1 MNLFKLATTAIAIAG
16 AVVLADNAP
25 YTPHPDWENPENLHQ
40 NREDSR
46 AFFMPFASEAE
57 ALKGHRK
64 DSSLY
69 ISLNGDWKF
78 NWCPEP
84 SKRPIGFSKPDF
96 DVSSWDT
103 IDVPSNWQIRGY
115 GTPIYSNQRYTII
128 RNWPFVMTP
137 PRNDDEKN
145 YTTPKSEPNAVGSY
159 RRDIDIPANWDGR
172 EVFIQFDG
180 VDSFFYL
187 FVNGKKVGFSKDSRT
202 AAAFNITPYL
212 KKGKNVIAAEVYRY
226 SDGTYLECQ
235 DMWRLSGIFRDVFL
249 YSTPKLQIRD
259 FFVHTNFPQNEDG
272 TSNYSSSELKVDVD
286 LRNLGKEA
294 ASFKLEGK
302 LLNSDNKIIA
312 TLTPSQGVVIA
323 GKKLEASLST
333 TIQAPALWSA
343 EKPNLYRLILT
354 LKNDEGKSTEF
365 ISKKIGFRDV
375 KLLNGRFLVNGMPV
389 KLKGVNRHESNHA
402 NGHSVREDQFIEELL
417 IMKRNNINHIR
428 NSHYPQPS
436 YVYDL
441 CDEYGIY
448 VCDEA
453 NIESHGYYY
462 GKDSLSHPK
471 EWAAQTLWRNIN
483 MVEQSKN
490 HPSVVIWSYGNEA
503 GPGDNFKTVEDW
515 VKQRDPS
522 RLTQFERN
530 NELADLSSN
539 QYPSVDWFRSVADS
553 KIDKPWYVS
562 EYAHILC
569 NAMGN
574 LDDYWKA
581 IDSSDSIIG
590 GAIWEWIHQ
599 SYDQEVTLPDGK
611 KVVRQAYGGDF
622 GDYPNDG
629 IFCIKGAI
637 YSDRSVTPLMSE
649 IRKAQQNV
657 DFKLVGISADKKN
670 LLIDIRNKNLFTDLS
685 EFNFRWILSQEGSKA
700 IAHGGNELKIAPM
713 QSVQIAIP
721 IAELQKTALSPDRE
735 YYLSLNLSLK
745 TDTIWAKQGYIV
757 ATEQIKLPLEVSKY
771 SKTAAL
777 LPIEQNA
784 NIKYSETADAIL
796 LTGDDFKV
804 SVDKA
809 TGGLKNYSYKGI
821 EILGSEPSLLLNAFR
836 APLAN
841 DKWAMNQW
849 LGAGTRNLK
858 HSASDIEVS
867 KLAGGIIRISFK
879 LRSQGTRREN
889 MTGQS
894 YDTGNGVLED
904 RGTLEEKDFHFNSEL
919 SYTILPHGTVKVQ
932 ASIIPSDSS
941 LILPKLGFIMA
952 LPQALDQVEWFGR
965 GPGENYPDRRVGS
978 PIGIYKNSVEGMVE
992 KYPKPMEMGNRM
1004 DTRWVALSNN
1014 KQQGLL
1020 VSAQQGASFNFSA
1033 LPFTPQAIMAASHP
1047 HELVRAGKTIL
1058 SLDALTLGLG
1068 GAACGPIPMKRDIT
1082 YAKPTLLT
1090 LSLRPFDLSQA
1101 GENAGDKLAALG
1113 RMALPL
1119 TGAVSLTRDEWGYI
1133 HAKCASSEASIELTM
1148 PDGSKKI
1155 YTQPFL
1161 MRSAGKVSAFASMKN
1176 AHPSAIA
1183 KLDVPSWAPAK
1194 LMRIVSCTSDA
1205 GGNET
1210 AWSLIDGSNNTIW
1223 HAAWHNGPA
1232 AWPHSIVIDLGVR
1245 SELDGFALT
1254 PRQSM
1259 SGCRLKNV
1267 EFFVSDSPDQWSEKP
1282 TLKVEL
1288 PNSNKLFKAMLPKPV
1303 TGQYVKIHLL
1313 APRNAAD
1320 AYADLAEFAP
1330 IVNKIVGEYP
1340 ARAFMSVSFT
1350 SSAFPDTGDAKHVLD
1365 GNSRTYWHTIKG
1377 VTLASYPHEIR
1388 LSLGAERKLQAIR
1401 YQAAPIAS
1409 AQIKDYEV
1417 YLSQDGENWGKPV
1430 AKGSLKPGTEA
1441 QEIKFSAAQKAQ
1453 FVRLVGLSSQ
1463 DGGESAAISELDV
1476 ILAK

>member
-1 MNLFKLATTAIAIAG
+1 MNLFKLATAAIAITG

-25 YTPHPDWENPENLHQ
+25 YTPHPDWESPENLHQ

-69 ISLNGDWKF
+69 LSLNGDWKF
-78 NWCPEP
+78 NWSPEP
-84 SKRPIGFSKPDF
+84 SKRPIDFSKPEF
-96 DVSSWDT
+96 DVSTWDT

-115 GTPIYSNQRYTII
+115 GTPIYSNQRYTIV

-137 PRNDDEKN
+137 PRNKSEEK

-159 RRDIDIPANWDGR
+159 RRDIDIPADWDGR

-202 AAAFNITPYL
+202 AAVFNITPYL

-249 YSTPKLQIRD
+249 YSTPKLQVRD
-259 FFVHTNFPQNEDG
+259 FFVHTNFPQNADG

-286 LRNLGKEA
+286 LRNLGKEV
-294 ASFKLEGK
+294 ASYKLEGK
-302 LLNSDNKIIA
+302 LLNKDNKVVA
-312 TLTPSQGVVIA
+312 TLSPSQGEVA
-323 GKKLEASLST
+323 PGKNIEKSLST
-333 TIQAPALWSA
+333 TIQAPSLWSA
-343 EKPNLYRLILT
+343 EKPNLYRLIIT
-354 LKNDEGKSTEF
+354 LKDAAGKSTE
-365 ISKKIGFRDV
+365 IVSRKVGFRDV
-375 KLLNGRFLVNGMPV
+375 KLLKGRFLVNGMPV
-389 KLKGVNRHESNHA
+389 KLKGVNRHESNSA
-402 NGHSVREDQFIEELL
+402 NGHVVREEEFIEELL
-417 IMKRNNINHIR
+417 IMKQNNINHIR

-462 GKDSLSHPK
+462 GVDSLSHPK
-471 EWAAQTLWRNIN
+471 EWEAQTLWRNIN
-483 MVEQSKN
+483 MVEQAKN
-490 HPSVVIWSYGNEA
+490 NPSVVLWSYGNEA
-503 GPGDNFKTVEDW
+503 GPGDNFKTVEKW
-515 VKQRDPS
+515 VKKRDPS
-522 RLTQFERN
+522 RLTQYERN
-530 NELADLSSN
+530 NELADIRSN
-539 QYPSVDWFRSVADS
+539 QYPSVDWVRNVADA
-553 KIDKPWYVS
+553 KLDKPWYIS

-590 GAIWEWIHQ
+590 GGIWEWIHQ

-611 KVVRQAYGGDF
+611 KIVRQAYGGDF

-637 YSDRSVTPLMSE
+637 YSDRSHTPLMSE

-657 DFKLVGISADKKN
+657 DFKLVGLSADKKSI
-670 LLIDIRNKNLFTDLS
+670 LIDIRNKNLFTNLS
-685 EFNFRWILSQEGSKA
+685 EYNFAWTLSEEGSKA
-700 IAHGGNELKIAPM
+700 VAIGGCEVNVEPNHSA
-713 QSVQIAIP
+713 QVTIP
-721 IAELQKTALSPDRE
+721 ISELQKTILAPDRE
-735 YYLSLNLSLK
+735 YYLSLNFSLK
-745 TDTIWAKQGYIV
+745 ADASWAKQGHVV
-757 ATEQIKLPLEVSKY
+757 ATEQIQLPLEVSKY
-771 SKTAAL
+771 SKTAAI

-784 NIKYSETADAIL
+784 NIEYSETADAIL
-796 LTGDDFKV
+796 FTGGDFKL

-809 TGGLKNYSYKGI
+809 TGGLKNYSFNGH
-821 EILGSEPSLLLNAFR
+821 EILGNEPSLLLNAFR

-858 HSASDIEVS
+858 HSASNIEVS
-867 KLAGGIIRISFK
+867 KLAGGILRVSFK
-879 LRSQGTRREN
+879 LRSQGTRSEAL
-889 MTGQS
+889 MD
-894 YDTGNGVLED
+894 YDSGKGTIED
-904 RGTLEEKDFHFNSEL
+904 RGAIGEKDFHFNSEL

-952 LPQALDQVEWFGR
+952 LPQTLDQVKWFGR
-965 GPGENYPDRRVGS
+965 GPGENYPDRRAGS
-978 PIGIYKNSVEGMVE
+978 PIGIYTNSVEGMVE

-1004 DTRWVALSNN
+1004 DTRWVALSNK
-1014 KQQGLL
+1014 KQQGIL
-1020 VSAQQGASFNFSA
+1020 VSAQQGDSFNFSA
-1033 LPFTPQAIMAASHP
+1033 LPFTPQAIMEAAHP

-1058 SLDALTLGLG
+1058 SLDASTLGLG
-1068 GAACGPIPMKRDIT
+1068 GASCGPIPLKRDIT

-1090 LSLRPFDLSQA
+1090 LALHPFDLSQA
-1101 GENAGDKLAALG
+1101 GDNASDELAVLG

-1133 HAKCASSEASIELTM
+1133 HAKCATPEATIELSM

-1155 YTQPFL
+1155 YSSPFL
-1161 MRSAGKVSAFASMKN
+1161 MRDAGKVSALASMKD
-1176 AHPSAIA
+1176 AHPSAVA
-1183 KLDVPSWAPAK
+1183 KLELDAWAPAK

-1223 HAAWHNGPA
+1223 HAAWQGGPA
-1232 AWPHSIVIDLGVR
+1232 PWPHSIVIDLGVR
-1245 SELDGFALT
+1245 SELEGFELT
-1254 PRQSM
+1254 PRQSNPN
-1259 SGCRLKNV
+1259 CRLKDV
-1267 EFFVSDSPDQWSEKP
+1267 EFYVSDSPDQWTEKP

-1303 TGQYVKIHLL
+1303 TGQYVKIHLP
-1313 APRNAAD
+1313 APRD
-1320 AYADLAEFAP
+1320 AGNSYADLAEFAP
-1330 IVNKIVGEYP
+1330 IVKKVVGEYP

-1350 SSAFPDTGDAKHVLD
+1350 SSAFPDTGDAKNVLD
-1365 GNSRTYWHTIKG
+1365 GNSNTYWHTMKG

-1388 LSLGAERKLQAIR
+1388 LALGAERNLQGIR
-1401 YQAAPIAS
+1401 YQAAPIKD
-1409 AQIKDYEV
+1409 AQIKDYEI

-1430 AKGSLKPGTEA
+1430 ATGSFKPGTEV
-1441 QEIKFSAAQKAQ
+1441 QEIKFSATHKAQ
-1453 FVRLVGLSSQ
+1453 YVRLVGLSSQ
-1463 DGGESAAISELDV
+1463 DGGESAAISELDI